1 MDAITDAD
9 YISNFVGQRLATRGL
24 AHSPVSLRR
33 YSQGPGVADSKL
45 VFLSE
50 GKHGFVVTISPAL
63 FPDIVADE
71 WHKAAQMRSLLGELG
86 APILEPLDSGRIQ
99 TSSYVIVP
107 YRKPLSE
114 RRGLRWL
121 DRIVVRRPLLL
132 WLLQVAQQLSAACD
146 ASRYEASL
154 KALGAAVS
162 GDSATAALLREAG
175 ARLESGRFAPRSAP
189 MHGDIWKGNVLHGAG
204 TTPFTLVDWRGS
216 ETDGF
221 PIFDLVH
228 AACSFGLSPKALHR
242 ELQLHRAALGCQ
254 LEDLPLYLLGA
265 LGHYA
270 AHLGEMPLALF
281 RKMSENC
288 VRLLSSGLGSSP

>member
-1 MDAITDAD
+1 MDALTDAD
-9 YISNFVGQRLATRGL
+9 YISSFVGQRLATRGL
-24 AHSPVSLRR
+24 AHAPVSLRR

-50 GKHGFVVTISPAL
+50 GRHAFVVTISPAL
-63 FPDIVADE
+63 FPNIVAEE
-71 WHKAAQMRSLLGELG
+71 WLKAEQMRSHLGDLG
-86 APILEPLDSGRIQ
+86 TPILEPLDSGRIQ
-99 TSSYVIVP
+99 TSSYVVVP
-107 YRKPLSE
+107 YRKPLST
-114 RRGLRWL
+114 RLGLRWL

-132 WLLQVAQQLSAACD
+132 WLLQVAQRLSAACET
-146 ASRYEASL
+146 SRYEASL
-154 KALGAAVS
+154 QALRAIVC
-162 GDSATAALLREAG
+162 GDSATATLLREAG
-175 ARLESGRFAPRSAP
+175 AYLESGRFEPRSSP
-189 MHGDIWKGNVLHGAG
+189 MHGDIWKGNVLHGAK

-228 AACSFGLSPKALHR
+228 GASSFGLSPKALYR

-254 LEDLPLYLLGA
+254 PEDLPLYLLGA

-270 AHLGEMPLALF
+270 ARLSEMPLALF
-281 RKMSENC
+281 RKMSDDC